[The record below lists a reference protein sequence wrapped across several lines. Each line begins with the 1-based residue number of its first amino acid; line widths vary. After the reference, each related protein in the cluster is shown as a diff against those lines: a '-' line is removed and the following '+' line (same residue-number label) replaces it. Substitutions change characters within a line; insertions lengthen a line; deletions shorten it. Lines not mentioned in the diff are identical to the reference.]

1 MKYEFLRK
9 TPGLNSIH
17 ALNTI
22 PIEKINYYNKRLAI
36 PKGTLIIAKSNFILL
51 FFFIF
56 LDFGYEDELEKYC
69 PGILPEV
76 EYDDVLTDDDSD
88 GEAPPAIKVYKLIL
102 KNF

>member
-1 MKYEFLRK
+1 LKYEFLRK

-36 PKGTLIIAKSNFILL
+36 PK
-51 FFFIF
+51 
-56 LDFGYEDELEKYC
+56 DFGYEDELEKYC

-88 GEAPPAIKVYKLIL
+88 GEAPPAIKVEKVEDFLNEIEE
-102 KNF
+102 KDEII